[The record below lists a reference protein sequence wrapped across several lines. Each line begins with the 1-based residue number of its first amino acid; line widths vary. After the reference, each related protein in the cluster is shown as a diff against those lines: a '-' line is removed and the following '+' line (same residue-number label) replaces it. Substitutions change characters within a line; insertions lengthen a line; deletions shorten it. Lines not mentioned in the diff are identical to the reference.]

1 MTDGAA
7 QLAPYLE
14 LHPEV
19 AGALAAG
26 RPIVALETTA
36 IAHGLPRP
44 RNLVT
49 ARHLEAIVRDAGAVP
64 ATVAIL
70 DRKIRVGL
78 GAEELGQFAARED
91 VVKASRRD
99 LAFLLVSGHAGATT
113 VAATLAVAALA
124 GIRVFATGGIGGVHR
139 GGETSL
145 DVSADLGTL
154 ADSPVALV
162 SAGAKLILDLEKTLE
177 VAETYSIPVIGYG
190 CSSFPGF
197 YCADTGLALDLG
209 VANAREAAGVMRA
222 HWGLGLGGLL
232 FANPIPEAA
241 AIRRGEV
248 EAWIDAALEAADA
261 AGLTGKDVTPFL
273 LARLHELSDGR
284 TLDANVALL
293 EHNARVAAEIACA
306 YADLE
311 RN

>member
-1 MTDGAA
+1 MTDGDAP
-7 QLAPYLE
+7 LVPYLE

-19 AGALAAG
+19 AATIAEG
-26 RPIVALETTA
+26 RPVVALESTA

-49 ARHLEAIVRDAGAVP
+49 ARHLEAIVRDVGAVP

-70 DRKIRVGL
+70 DRKIRIGL
-78 GAEELGQFAARED
+78 GAEELGAFAARED

-113 VAATLAVAALA
+113 AAATLTIAALA

-139 GGETSL
+139 GGESSL
-145 DVSADLGTL
+145 DVSADLGAL
-154 ADSPVALV
+154 AACPVALV
-162 SAGAKLILDLEKTLE
+162 TAGAKLILDLEKTLE
-177 VAETYSIPVIGYG
+177 VAETQSIPVIGYG

-197 YCADTGLALDLG
+197 YCADAVLALDLG
-209 VANAREAAGVMRA
+209 VANAREAAEVMRA
-222 HWGLGLGGLL
+222 HWDLGLGGLL

-241 AIRRGEV
+241 ALGRVEV
-248 EAWIDAALEAADA
+248 EAWIDAALEAADG
-261 AGLTGKDVTPFL
+261 AGLTGKEVTPFL

-306 YADLE
+306 YADSGMS
-311 RN
+311 